1 MKVLFCASE
10 IFGHAKSGGL
20 ADVGHSLPQALAE
33 QHVKMLSVMPFYAF
47 MDEKS
52 YKKSDIKLSVTLGGI
67 EYKAEIY
74 ETSSKGVL
82 TYFINS
88 PLLSSTKF
96 MYDDESGEYTN
107 NDIRFG
113 IFCAAVVE
121 LARILKVDII
131 HANDWHTALVP
142 LFVKRANLSI
152 KTLFTIHNLAYQG
165 IFDKNS
171 LGRLGI
177 EDRYFHIDAL
187 EFYGNVNFLKAGIIF
202 SDAIAT
208 VSPTYAKEILT
219 VEFGCGL
226 EGLLYAHKNKLVGI
240 LNGIDNSVFDPQN
253 DAALWHT
260 YTFETLQ
267 KKYEN
272 KKELQKEV
280 GLKDVK
286 KPLFIMISRL
296 VHQKGFD
303 ILIESLDDFLKEDI
317 NFLLLAN
324 GKNGYKQALEPY
336 ALKYKNFKLL
346 TGYDEV
352 LSHQIYAGGD
362 FLLMPSL
369 FEPCGLNQMIAA
381 RYGTIPIIHGIG
393 GLKDS
398 VHEKKMN
405 CVRGIVFSQPTK
417 KALLLAIK
425 RALKLREDKKKFNEI
440 ISFNMNCDFSFK
452 KSALAYHALYKKV
465 LS

>member
-1 MKVLFCASE
+1 MRVLFCASE
-10 IFGHAKSGGL
+10 IYGYAKSGGL
-20 ADVGHSLPQALAE
+20 ADVGHSLAQALSKHAE
-33 QHVKMLSVMPFYAF
+33 VFSVMPLYAF
-47 MDEKS
+47 MDKKS
-52 YKKSDIKLSVTLGGI
+52 YQKSSIKFSVTLGGI
-67 EYKAEIY
+67 EYKIDIY
-74 ETSSKGVL
+74 EATAESVK

-88 PLLSSTKF
+88 SILSSTKF
-96 MYDDESGEYTN
+96 MYGDERGEYTN

-121 LARILKVDII
+121 LAAIIKADII
-131 HANDWHTALVP
+131 HANDWHTALIP
-142 LFVKRANLSI
+142 LFIKRAKSNI

-165 IFDKNS
+165 IFDKSS
-171 LGRLGI
+171 LGRLGL
-177 EDRYFHIDAL
+177 EDKYFHMDAL
-187 EFYGNVNFLKAGIIF
+187 EFYGKVNFLKAGIIY
-202 SDAIAT
+202 SDAVTT

-219 VEFGCGL
+219 KEFGCGL
-226 EGLLYAHKNKLVGI
+226 EGLLEVCKGKLFGI
-240 LNGIDNSVFDPQN
+240 LNGIDETVFNPQN
-253 DAALWHT
+253 DAALYHT
-260 YTFETLQ
+260 YSYETLQ

-324 GKNGYKQALEPY
+324 GADGYKRALEPY
-336 ALKYKNFKLL
+336 VQKYKNFKLL
-346 TGYDEV
+346 SGYDEA
-352 LSHQIYAGGD
+352 LSHRIYAAGD

-381 RYGTIPIIHGIG
+381 RYGTIPIVHGVG

-398 VHEKKMN
+398 VHEKKTR
-405 CVRGIVFSQPTK
+405 CARGIVFSQPTK

-425 RALKLREDKKKFNEI
+425 RALKLKKDEKRFNEF
-440 ISFNMNCDFSFK
+440 ISFNMNCDFSFE
-452 KSALAYHALYKKV
+452 KSAVTYYELYKKA